1 MFPCFTTRSTLP
13 LLQRG
18 TLAPTCIGGPAARAC
33 QLPSIQGGWT
43 RRRLLAASTVT
54 MGLLSMPGC
63 RSPRELSTR
72 GGRDLTGTIRI
83 FGWAQEPIFSVRQRA
98 FDGFRA
104 RHPKLQV
111 VLETT
116 GAAGQPYFD
125 KLQVLIAS
133 DQAPDMF
140 ILPDSD
146 LPGFI
151 QRGLVRDLAPLVAR
165 DRYDLS
171 DFPKS
176 VLCAYRHEG
185 RLYGLPDNIS
195 SIGFFVNVDLFQKAG
210 MPVPPVQPG
219 DPSWTFEGFLDTMRR
234 FAGRLAGASPIFGV
248 APAYELNGVL
258 AWVRSNGGDLLTREG
273 NATALHEPAAV
284 EALQFL
290 ADLRHTY
297 RVAPTPQE
305 LAGTS
310 TIQLFEQG
318 RLGIWEGCVCQIVRF
333 RQNVTFSWDAAF
345 RPAGKAGLVDHLYAY
360 PQVLYAQTKNLD
372 AAWEALKWFEDEGM
386 VVLVRE
392 GALQGTK
399 MNAHQR
405 KYFLDPSK
413 PPPHAEV
420 WVLSVERFGRMPPA
434 TTNWR
439 EVADQLAKELLPLW
453 NGQRSARETA
463 LAIRQAVDPLV
474 AVGRW
479 R

>member
-1 MFPCFTTRSTLP
+1 MTRSRAQRHTRRQIL
-13 LLQRG
+13 RG
-18 TLAPTCIGGPAARAC
+18 TAAMT
-33 QLPSIQGGWT
+33 GV
-43 RRRLLAASTVT
+43 LAASSCRTAREPAPP
-54 MGLLSMPGC
+54 PG
-63 RSPRELSTR
+63 RELS
-72 GGRDLTGTIRI
+72 GTIRI

-111 VLETT
+111 ILETT

-146 LPGFI
+146 LPGFL
-151 QRGLVRDLAPLVAR
+151 QRGLVRNLAPLIAR

-171 DFPKS
+171 DFPKA
-176 VLCAYRHEG
+176 VLDAYRHEG
-185 RLYGLPDNIS
+185 GLYGLPDNIS

-210 MPVPPVQPG
+210 MPAPPVQPA
-219 DPSWTFEGFLDTMRR
+219 DPHWTFEGFLDTMRR
-234 FAGRLAGASPIFGV
+234 FAGRLAGESPIFGV
-248 APAYELNGVL
+248 APAYDLNGIL
-258 AWVRSNGGDLLTREG
+258 AWVRSNGGDLLTNDG
-273 NATALHEPAAV
+273 SATALHEAAAV

-290 ADLRHTY
+290 ADLRHVY
-297 RVAPTPQE
+297 RVAPTAQD
-305 LAGTS
+305 LAATNAL
-310 TIQLFEQG
+310 QLFEQG

-333 RQNVTFSWDAAF
+333 RQNVTFAWDAAF

-360 PQVLYAQTKNLD
+360 PQVLFAQTKNLD

-386 VVLVRE
+386 IVLVQE

-405 KYFLDPSK
+405 KYFVDPSK

-420 WVLSVERFGRMPPA
+420 WVVSVERFGHMPPA

-439 EVADQLAKELLPLW
+439 EVVAQLDRELAPLW

-463 LAIRQAVDPLV
+463 LAIRQTVDPLV
-474 AVGRW
+474 AAGRW